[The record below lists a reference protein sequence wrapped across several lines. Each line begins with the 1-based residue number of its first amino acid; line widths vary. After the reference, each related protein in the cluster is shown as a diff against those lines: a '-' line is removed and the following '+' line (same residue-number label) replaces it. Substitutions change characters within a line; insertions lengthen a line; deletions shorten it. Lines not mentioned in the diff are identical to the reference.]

1 MPDYVSFCIIGSYI
15 ILLNIL
21 FTKFNLIKDKKNTSF
36 HKKFIENQTEPP
48 FSGGI
53 FLIITIFLFLDL
65 DWFFKSLLLPI
76 FLIGFFSDLNFFK
89 SVNLRFYLQLI
100 SVLIIFYFLF

>member
-1 MPDYVSFCIIGSYI
+1 M
-15 ILLNIL
+15 
-21 FTKFNLIKDKKNTSF
+21 
-36 HKKFIENQTEPP
+36 
-48 FSGGI
+48 

-65 DWFFKSLLLPI
+65 DWFFKSLLFSI

-100 SVLIIFYFLF
+100 SVLIIVYYLNLYVQSIRVDFIDNFLNNFFFKIFLLHFVY